1 MLWLILY
8 TFDSRAMRKRIL
20 PAVQSTM
27 RNWNR
32 QDSIIMIH
40 SKYRINHRFTAS
52 FKRLTARAFH
62 IYANHSQEIYLLL
75 KSANSSTTFSNFG
88 THTGQI
94 SPIYLRQQPSL
105 FFQGSSRQ
113 VNDALAY
120 RTAIVYSRSLTRTNT
135 DNAWV
140 YYYGAT
146 KIIIVTP

>member
-8 TFDSRAMRKRIL
+8 TFDSRATKKEFCPQCIQQWGAETGEIRKYMSAPYKKHPLASR
-20 PAVQSTM
+20 PYS
-27 RNWNR
+27 N
-32 QDSIIMIH
+32 DSQPEPFTSMQTTV
-40 SKYRINHRFTAS
+40 RRFINCW
-52 FKRLTARAFH
+52 
-62 IYANHSQEIYLLL
+62 SQQN
-75 KSANSSTTFSNFG
+75 SATTFSNFG